1 MRILRLI
8 AAPTVL
14 VLLVAGSAGAQRVA
28 SPPLW
33 YARAG
38 ASVARV
44 DGGQYG
50 QRALVGPYIAIGREF
65 GERPVVRALLELQSD
80 WLTHPADDPFCAV
93 PESGEACF
101 LPVPNLQLVTLRG
114 GAVVRR
120 GRWHVA
126 ASAGP
131 SLIVTE
137 SAGQHGGLS
146 GRVELVALA
155 SRNLGIALG
164 LETTRLRSL
173 QSRTLWIPRGGVA
186 IRVSR

>member
-1 MRILRLI
+1 MRRLVLTSVP
-8 AAPTVL
+8 AML
-14 VLLVAGSAGAQRVA
+14 VLLLSGDARAQPEA
-28 SPPLW
+28 SSLVW

-38 ASVARV
+38 GSVARV

-50 QRALVGPYIAIGREF
+50 QRALLGPYVAIGREF
-65 GERPVVRALLELQSD
+65 GERRVVRALIELQSD
-80 WLTHPADDPFCAV
+80 WLTQPADDPFCAV
-93 PESGEACF
+93 PANGEACF

-114 GAVVRR
+114 GAVLRH

-131 SLIVTE
+131 SLVTAE
-137 SAGQHGGLS
+137 DAGRHGGMS
-146 GRVELVALA
+146 GRVELAALA
-155 SRNLGIALG
+155 YPNLGVAAGI
-164 LETTRLRSL
+164 ETTRLRSL